1 MLTERASIYLG
12 FPMRM
17 ISRQFITYGEL
28 LCFLL
33 VWLVGLVL
41 VFADGGVS
49 KLVTGNNLAAT
60 NNAPVNGYSN
70 GDYSIGRTTLE

>member
-1 MLTERASIYLG
+1 
-12 FPMRM
+12 MRM

-49 KLVTGNNLAAT
+49 KLVPGNNLAAT
-60 NNAPVNGYSN
+60 NKAPVDGYANGDYSN
-70 GDYSIGRTTLE
+70 GDYSTGQTTLE

>member
-1 MLTERASIYLG
+1 
-12 FPMRM
+12 MRM

-49 KLVTGNNLAAT
+49 KLVPGNNLAAT
-60 NNAPVNGYSN
+60 NNAPVNGYAN
-70 GDYSIGRTTLE
+70 GDYSIGQTTLE

>member
-1 MLTERASIYLG
+1 MRDAVTERASIQLG

-33 VWLVGLVL
+33 AWFVGLVL

-49 KLVTGNNLAAT
+49 KLVPGNNLAAT
-60 NNAPVNGYSN
+60 NSSPAGSYSN
-70 GDYSIGRTTLE
+70 GQTAWE

>member
-1 MLTERASIYLG
+1 
-12 FPMRM
+12 MRM

-49 KLVTGNNLAAT
+49 KLVPGNNLAAT
-60 NNAPVNGYSN
+60 NSTPAGNYSN
-70 GDYSIGRTTLE
+70 GNYSNGNYSNGRTTLE